1 MLENKFG
8 LPHEQHEKILN
19 TIQRYAHDHF
29 FHYLLMHNED
39 VRLWL
44 CQLTTKRNIIST
56 YVMPEAMYG
65 DDYLGKKLIT
75 DIMAEDEE
83 GHHYILEMQSGSI
96 TNNDLIRFQCYLGK
110 RLAENAK
117 ISQKYQDIKSVYML
131 IIDAGS
137 ARKDL
142 PHHFQENYTMRG
154 EHNQSE
160 LPFNKMHLSII
171 QTKYIEEFIEDERN
185 KDIKNSIGQLMYLFK
200 NDTILWYNRN
210 R

>member
-1 MLENKFG
+1 
-8 LPHEQHEKILN
+8 
-19 TIQRYAHDHF
+19 
-29 FHYLLMHNED
+29 
-39 VRLWL
+39 
-44 CQLTTKRNIIST
+44 
-56 YVMPEAMYG
+56 
-65 DDYLGKKLIT
+65 
-75 DIMAEDEE
+75 
-83 GHHYILEMQSGSI
+83 
-96 TNNDLIRFQCYLGK
+96 
-110 RLAENAK
+110 
-117 ISQKYQDIKSVYML
+117 ML